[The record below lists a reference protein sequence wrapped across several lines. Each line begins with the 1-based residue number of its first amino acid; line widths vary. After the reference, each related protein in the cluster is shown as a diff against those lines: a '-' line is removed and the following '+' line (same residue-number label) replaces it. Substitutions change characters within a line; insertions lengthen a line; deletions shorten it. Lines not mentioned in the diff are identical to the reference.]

1 MALNRPI
8 TSTPGV
14 WTSSQGG
21 RISSKKEVSV
31 SVLAQSSSLELMP
44 QPSSLQ
50 AIMKSTEV
58 NVIKNFTTLSFE
70 FSSKLECLPLA
81 SLSSQV

>member
-44 QPSSLQ
+44 HPSSLQ
-50 AIMKSTEV
+50 TIMSRGQCYKTFYVSNLRV
-58 NVIKNFTTLSFE
+58 CVKARVFAPGKPF
-70 FSSKLECLPLA
+70 
-81 SLSSQV
+81 